1 MMSKSMFRNEEGLV
15 QLMLLLFVLE
25 VGVSLACGCFGDC
38 TDEVDNVE
46 AFEVFPAL
54 GSFV

>member
-1 MMSKSMFRNEEGLV
+1 MSKSMFRNEEGLV
-15 QLMLLLFVLE
+15 QLMLLLFALE